1 MCPKLKLLE
10 VKDLTYIDEA
20 YRKEL
25 RAKGP
30 SPGQTALA
38 ELLDSVGNWPFF
50 LTFTFRPNRNELVA
64 ELENGSYVQNKR
76 VQWCG
81 GRQIAKTRP
90 NRNGAIKYGSPT
102 VAPGWSADRAM
113 KEIIEFITA
122 SPDLRKTRWFAN
134 VEPHKFRDCYHG
146 HGLFANCLDVNWVA
160 VAKDWKRQYGR
171 FGLEMVDHKQ
181 TMDRYL
187 GKHCMGKKYGDEE
200 FRYAFS
206 RNCRNAKP
214 DETEKILYRAKVL
227 LFTGSFKEN
236 WMTPKIF
243 AGIRRGCESSR
254 RQTVRGA

>member
-30 SPGQTALA
+30 TKGQTALA
-38 ELLDSVGNWPFF
+38 ELLDSVGNWPIFV
-50 LTFTFRPNRNELVA
+50 TFTFRPNPNELVA

-81 GRQIAKTRP
+81 GRKIAKTRP
-90 NRNGAIKYGSPT
+90 NRHGAVKYGSPT
-102 VAPGWSADRAM
+102 VAPGWSADKAM
-113 KEIIEFITA
+113 KQIINFITD

-146 HGLFANCLDVNWVA
+146 HGLFANCVNANWA
-160 VAKDWKRQYGR
+160 GIAKSWKRQYGR

-187 GKHCMGKKYGDEE
+187 GKHCMGKKYGDDE
-200 FRYAFS
+200 FRYTFS
-206 RNCRNAKP
+206 RNCRNAKM
-214 DETEKILYRAKVL
+214 DETDKILYRSAVMI
-227 LFTGSFKEN
+227 FTGAFKEN

-243 AGIRRGCESSR
+243 SDIRRLCAKTR
-254 RQTVRGA
+254 RAA